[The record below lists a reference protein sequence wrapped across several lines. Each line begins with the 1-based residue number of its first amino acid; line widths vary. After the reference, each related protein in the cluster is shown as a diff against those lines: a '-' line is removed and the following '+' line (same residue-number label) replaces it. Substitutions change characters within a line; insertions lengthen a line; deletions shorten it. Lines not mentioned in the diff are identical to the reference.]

1 MPQGQ
6 HGSQCINDYL
16 KTYAIALYCHVSVI
30 FSSECTRNRLL
41 AGLRLDMMVLTAF
54 HRLWLDLGEKNPE
67 TGNRH
72 KGKGGTKVEGKEKEG
87 GKGGGRRGERD
98 KVLYRHFFLLSA
110 LPISYLVDFVQQE

>member
-72 KGKGGTKVEGKEKEG
+72 R
-87 GKGGGRRGERD
+87 GRRGERD